1 MRDSRARPRVC
12 ARARKDEYEG
22 SSKAGERERERERES
37 RSRRRG
43 TARGSCGTAAVL
55 LAALVAVVEE
65 VSAQPPCAQAPWT
78 QGPGPIVYLGNFFPG
93 VVTQFTPIRG
103 GVVNTMVVGERPAVS
118 GTWVAFISNEQQA
131 NLDLNGFGGVSATE
145 NSLRILDLDS
155 GEFILLYNAG
165 APPDAIPAGGCAI
178 VGATPG
184 TMAGILVSYIARET
198 TVDVNCDTDL
208 LDFYAVV
215 LLVQGPFANY
225 NLQTWGL
232 GGPQSPGAVSGFR
245 RVQMSGTM
253 MVLEQGDPTPTPG
266 LPPLAAPLPMAVLDI
281 SGFFSPYPEAL
292 LAGLPLMPNPYPLF
306 SYTVSG
312 FNPSI
317 SASGPLGFPQSDM
330 LVYEQSEVQLGDSNA
345 DGDTCDR
352 VLTIRTLGTSSSTPP
367 PCFPT
372 ISATCSSPTVF
383 APCILGVGNRPS
395 VRPDAT
401 FGNQIGFDVLGPNL
415 QPGAG
420 PNCAPFPQ
428 PNSSIAG
435 RANAAICP
443 GGLST
448 VSRPCEDVS
457 VAGHVFSYVVR
468 ENALNQNLD
477 SNGDTFIDPG
487 VVWWTPQSAFFSV
500 RTAVGP
506 GRNPAAENAFT
517 FLVQGSPDF
526 DWGTLIVYTGDESF
540 SSPDLNLDLDE
551 ADYVILFYL
560 Q

>member
-1 MRDSRARPRVC
+1 M
-12 ARARKDEYEG
+12 EEG
-22 SSKAGERERERERES
+22 F
-37 RSRRRG
+37 
-43 TARGSCGTAAVL
+43 
-55 LAALVAVVEE
+55 
-65 VSAQPPCAQAPWT
+65 AQPPCGQTPWDA
-78 QGPGPIVYLGNFFPG
+78 GPGPIVYLGNFFPV

-118 GTWVAFISNEQQA
+118 GTWVAFISNEAQA
-131 NLDLNGFGGVSATE
+131 NLDLNGSGGLPSPTE
-145 NSLRILDLDS
+145 NALRILDLDS
-155 GEFILLYNAG
+155 GEFILTHVG
-165 APPDAIPAGGCAI
+165 VAPPDAVPAGGCAI

-215 LLVQGPFANY
+215 QLVQGPFANY

-253 MVLEQGDPTPTPG
+253 MVLEQGDPTPG
-266 LPPLAAPLPMAVLDI
+266 LPLLAAPLPMAVLDI
-281 SGFFSPYPEAL
+281 SGFFSPYLEAL
-292 LAGLPLMPNPYPLF
+292 LAGSPLMPDPYPQF
-306 SYTVSG
+306 SYAVSG

-330 LVYEQSEVQLGDSNA
+330 LAYEQSEVQLGDSNA

-352 VLTIRTLGTSSSTPP
+352 VLTIRTLGTSSSTPA

-372 ISATCSSPTVF
+372 INATCNSPTIF

-395 VRPDAT
+395 VRPDAA
-401 FGNQIGFDVLGPNL
+401 FGNRIGFDILAPGL
-415 QPGAG
+415 QAGAG

-428 PNSSIAG
+428 PNSGIAG
-435 RANAAICP
+435 RGDAATCP
-443 GGLST
+443 VGLST
-448 VSRPCEDVS
+448 ASMACEDVS
-457 VAGHVFSYVVR
+457 VAGLVYSFVVR
-468 ENALNQNLD
+468 ENAMNVNVD
-477 SNGDTFIDPG
+477 MNGDTFIDPG
-487 VVWWTPQSAFFSV
+487 VIFWTPQSAFFSV

-506 GRNPAAENAFT
+506 GRNPAAENAFS
-517 FLVQGSPDF
+517 FVVQGSPDF
-526 DWGTLIVYTGDESF
+526 DWGTLIVYTGDETF
-540 SSPDLNLDLDE
+540 SSPDLNLDGDQG
-551 ADYVILFYL
+551 DFVILFYL